1 MIKKDSSL
9 TLRMTLLI
17 FLLTANVSLATDKSQ
32 INWFNAT
39 SPAERKNGQ
48 TLLEWN
54 VNGGSGLAVTIDCE
68 MGKIRLKNPASK
80 YPYECGESINFGSGE
95 GTYALALE
103 PLDNQNWAT
112 VLFTLS
118 LFNNIGSMADE
129 KSFSVGFNPP
139 KYTFNDNLYLGLID
153 NDGVRA
159 LQRLLTA
166 EKIYSGPVNGNFFQ
180 LTLVAV
186 KKYQKQNG
194 IKNTGFVG
202 QITRTILNK

>member
-1 MIKKDSSL
+1 MKSKIIFNSIVF
-9 TLRMTLLI
+9 LLI
-17 FLLTANVSLATDKSQ
+17 VNISLAADKPH

-39 SPAERKNGQ
+39 SPSERKNGQ

-54 VNGGSGLAVTIDCE
+54 VDGGSGLAVGIDCE
-68 MGKIRLKNPASK
+68 KGTILLQNPAGK
-80 YPYECGESINFGSGE
+80 YPYDCGEVLNFNSGQ
-95 GTYALALE
+95 GTYALAIE
-103 PLDNQNWAT
+103 PRDNQNWAN

-118 LFNNIGSMADE
+118 LFDNSGVMADT

-139 KYTFNDNLYLGLID
+139 KYTFNDNLYLGLIN

-166 EKIYSGPVNGNFFQ
+166 EKIYFGPINGNFFQ
-180 LTLVAV
+180 MTLAAV
-186 KKYQKQNG
+186 KKYQKNTG

-202 QITRTILNK
+202 QLTRTILNK